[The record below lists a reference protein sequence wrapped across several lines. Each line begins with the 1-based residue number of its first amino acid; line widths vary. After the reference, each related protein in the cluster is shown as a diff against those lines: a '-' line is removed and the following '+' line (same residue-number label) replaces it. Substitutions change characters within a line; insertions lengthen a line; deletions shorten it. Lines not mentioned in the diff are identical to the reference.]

1 MTTKPFIK
9 NWKTTALGLG
19 AALLAAYEVA
29 IQGGC
34 SFADWSCWGQPI
46 VFAAIGFFARD
57 ADKTSE
63 QSK

>member
-1 MTTKPFIK
+1 MKAYLK
-9 NWKTTALGLG
+9 NWKTTSLGLG
-19 AALLAAYEVA
+19 GAALGAYEMA

-34 SFADWSCWGQPI
+34 GIADYGCWGKI
-46 VFAAIGFFARD
+46 VIFALIGFFARD